1 MSSTP
6 PRQESPTPRPL
17 GGGARAVRRA
27 YHGLPP
33 RVRRELLI
41 YGLALLCGLL
51 LVPFLIWFAGNRVLG
66 SYTHGQN
73 PHAGP
78 FALLADFFMGLAH
91 GSAVFWVVALG
102 PAGLLLLG
110 RLFVQLVR
118 ILPSGP
124 ARGAGPTPPAAGQ
137 PRAARPVTSASRAT
151 PPRRT

>member
-6 PRQESPTPRPL
+6 PRQESPVPRPL
-17 GGGARAVRRA
+17 SGGARAVRRA

-41 YGLALLCGLL
+41 YGVALLCGLL
-51 LVPFLIWFAGNRVLG
+51 LVPVLIWFAGNRVLG
-66 SYTHGQN
+66 PYTHGQN

-78 FALLADFFMGLAH
+78 FALLADFYLSLAH

-110 RLFVQLVR
+110 RLLVSLVR
-118 ILPSGP
+118 VMPRDP
-124 ARGAGPTPPAAGQ
+124 PRGAGPTGPSAGPP
-137 PRAARPVTSASRAT
+137 RVARPVTSASRAT

>member
-6 PRQESPTPRPL
+6 PRQESAVPSAL
-17 GGGARAVRRA
+17 SGGARAVRQA

-33 RVRRELLI
+33 RVRRELLV
-41 YGLALLCGLL
+41 YGVALLCGLL
-51 LVPFLIWFAGNRVLG
+51 LMPFLIWFAGNRVLG
-66 SYTHGQN
+66 PYTHGTN

-78 FALLADFFMGLAH
+78 LALLQDFFLGLAH

-110 RLFVQLVR
+110 RLFVWVVR
-118 ILPSGP
+118 SMPS
-124 ARGAGPTPPAAGQ
+124 GAGPAGPASGPPRSG
-137 PRAARPVTSASRAT
+137 RPVTSANRAT